1 MILVWSL
8 LSLTLCFCFG
18 LVCLHWCTSASI
30 REVWLSGWPSVRVS
44 LTFCVLWPCGMLC
57 HLFFLPPRSVMS
69 EFACAF
75 ALQEFCCCLG
85 TCSLIHHGLRTL
97 STTFTNYLTWILL
110 GLVAPAH
117 SLGVMYLYL
126 WENTFPFFPQGVFRV
141 FVSGRYTSN
150 QCQPITG
157 LSKVCA

>member
-18 LVCLHWCTSASI
+18 LVCLHWCTSASN

-85 TCSLIHHGLRTL
+85 TCSLIHHGLCTL
-97 STTFTNYLTWILL
+97 WTAFTNDLTWILL
-110 GLVAPAH
+110 ALVAPFSRGYVPAFV
-117 SLGVMYLYL
+117 GEYV
-126 WENTFPFFPQGVFRV
+126 PFFFPKGFLGFSYQADTPQI
-141 FVSGRYTSN
+141 SASPS
-150 QCQPITG
+150 Q
-157 LSKVCA
+157 A